1 VPSGDQDVDV
11 RELID
16 RAVFDERDRIAGG
29 LHDLVIQRLF
39 AIGLGLQTLNRQEC
53 EPARSAQ
60 VRGFVADIDQTVR
73 DLRRSIFFLRQRPN
87 ATPSLRAEVLRV
99 ITEACG
105 PLGFEPTVRLE
116 GPLDSRVPPDIQLE
130 LIATLRATLSNVVRH
145 AAARRVWVTV
155 TVAANRLELLVED
168 DGRGFPPEQRVQHG
182 GLAGITRRAAEM
194 LGHCRVY
201 PPGDGGTGVL
211 WAVPLGVNIGERATT
226 GAEPVE
232 ASP

>member
-1 VPSGDQDVDV
+1 MPSGDQDVGV

-16 RAVFDERDRIAGG
+16 RAVFDERDRIARS

-39 AIGLGLQTLNRQEC
+39 AIGLGLQALIRQEC
-53 EPARSAQ
+53 EPARASR

-73 DLRRSIFFLRQRPN
+73 DIRRSIFFLQQRPN
-87 ATPSLRAEVLRV
+87 ATPSVRAEVLRV
-99 ITEACG
+99 ISEATG
-105 PLGFEPTVRLE
+105 PLGSEPTVRLD

-130 LIATLRATLSNVVRH
+130 LTATLRAALSNVVRH

-155 TVAANRLELLVED
+155 TVAANRLELLVKD
-168 DGRGFPPEQRVQHG
+168 DGRGMPPEPRVQG
-182 GLAGITRRAAEM
+182 GLAGITRRAAN
-194 LGHCRVY
+194 LRGHCRVY
-201 PPGDGGTGVL
+201 TPGDGGTGVF
-211 WAVPLGVNIGERATT
+211 WTVPLDGHIGELKTT

>member
-1 VPSGDQDVDV
+1 MPSGDQDVDV

-16 RAVFDERDRIAGG
+16 RAVFDERDRIARG

-39 AIGLGLQTLNRQEC
+39 AIGLGLQALNRQEC

-60 VRGFVADIDQTVR
+60 VR
-73 DLRRSIFFLRQRPN
+73 
-87 ATPSLRAEVLRV
+87 
-99 ITEACG
+99 
-105 PLGFEPTVRLE
+105 GFEPTVRLE

-145 AAARRVWVTV
+145 AAARRVWVNV

-168 DGRGFPPEQRVQHG
+168 DGRGIPPEQRVQHG